1 MSGAIT
7 GATTVNCGD
16 IDVQDTNSEAII
28 QLHRNEAGSN
38 GNAVG
43 KVKFKGTNSASE
55 EINFAQVGGKQK
67 TITDGSE
74 DGEIEL
80 NVMNA
85 GTMQTSVTID
95 EDGMDIPGSRTIKFG
110 GSDAFR
116 IMTTQASSSVA
127 TNSGAS
133 DGRIKVEIAGN
144 EYYIPIWDV

>member
-38 GNAVG
+38 GNSLG
-43 KVKFKGTNSASE
+43 KLKYKGTNSASE
-55 EINFAQVGGKQK
+55 EINFAQVNGKQK

-74 DGEIEL
+74 DGSLEF

-85 GTMQTSVTID
+85 GNLQTTMEID
-95 EDGMDIPGSRTIKFG
+95 EDGVIISGNRSLTF
-110 GSDAFR
+110 GSDVFR
-116 IMTTQASSSVA
+116 IMSEQSSSVA
-127 TNSGAS
+127 TSTTNS
-133 DGRIKVEIAGN
+133 DKRLKVELNGS
-144 EYYIPIWDV
+144 EFYIPLYNV